1 MAGIMN
7 IMRTMCVI
15 AIALCP
21 ATAAADGP
29 ATECPSGY
37 AAVIESNMIITDGAC
52 PAGYSSVG
60 HGTNSCLLETPD
72 DVCIMY
78 APPVVDYDDDSGIFV
93 FEEICPL
100 G

>member
-1 MAGIMN
+1 MN

-21 ATAAADGP
+21 AMAPADGP

-52 PAGYSSVG
+52 PTGYSSVG
-60 HGTNSCLLETPD
+60 HTTSCLLETPD

>member
-21 ATAAADGP
+21 ATAPADGP

-60 HGTNSCLLETPD
+60 HGTSCLLETPD
-72 DVCIMY
+72 GTCIMF
-78 APPVVDYDDDSGIFV
+78 APAAVDYNDTSGIFI
-93 FEEICPL
+93 FEENCPL
-100 G
+100 D